1 MGPDGGDA
9 ASRLDRGRYELEAE
23 DTFSSDE
30 LDASLWIPHYL
41 PQWSSRELGAARYD
55 VGGGS
60 LRLRIDA
67 DQPPWSPEWNGGL
80 RVSSLQ
86 TGVFAGPVGS
96 GIGQHHFRPGLVVR
110 EAQAPAALY
119 TPRYGLV
126 ELRARAV
133 ADPSCLVAMWMIGFE
148 DRPERS
154 AEICVME
161 IFGRDVGPASVRV
174 GMGVHPFGDPAIR
187 DEFAVVP
194 VAIDALEPH
203 TYSAEW
209 TPDRVAFYVDD
220 EPVKVVDQSPSYP
233 MQVMLNIYE
242 LEDAPARA
250 SDADPYPKVFTVER
264 FAGYR
269 PASGPVARPSARVH
283 EGGLA

>member
-1 MGPDGGDA
+1 VRAP
-9 ASRLDRGRYELEAE
+9 RLDRGRYELEVE
-23 DTFSSDE
+23 DTFSSAQ

-41 PQWSSRELGAARYD
+41 PQWSSRERGAARYD

-96 GIGQHHFRPGLVVR
+96 GIGQHQFRPGLVVR
-110 EAQAPAALY
+110 EAQAPAVLY

-133 ADPSCLVAMWMIGFE
+133 ADPACLVAMWMIGFE
-148 DRPERS
+148 DEPERS

-161 IFGRDVGPASVRV
+161 IFGRDVGATSARV

-187 DEFAVVP
+187 DEFAAEP
-194 VAIDALEPH
+194 VAVDALAPH

-220 EPVKVVDQSPSYP
+220 DLVKVVHQSPAYP

-242 LEDAPARA
+242 LADEAAPAVR
-250 SDADPYPKVFTVER
+250 DGHYPKVFTVER

-269 PASGPVARPSARVH
+269 PASGPGARPPAFR
-283 EGGLA
+283 GPR

>member
-1 MGPDGGDA
+1 VTGI
-9 ASRLDRGRYELEAE
+9 RLDRGRYELEVE
-23 DTFSSDE
+23 DTFSSE
-30 LDASLWIPHYL
+30 RLDTSLWIPHYL

-96 GIGQHHFRPGLVVR
+96 TAGQHRFRRDLVVR
-110 EAQAPAALY
+110 EAQAPQALY

-126 ELRARAV
+126 ELRARAI
-133 ADPSCLVAMWMIGFE
+133 ADAACLVAMWMIGFE

-161 IFGRDVGPASVRV
+161 VFGRDLGAASARV
-174 GMGVHPFGDPAIR
+174 GMGVHPFGDRSIR
-187 DEFAVVP
+187 DEFAAEP

-209 TPDRVAFYVDD
+209 LPDRVAFYVDD
-220 EPVKVVDQSPSYP
+220 DLVKVVHQSPGYP

-242 LEDAPARA
+242 LADGPAPASRP
-250 SDADPYPKVFTVER
+250 DRYPKVFSVER

-269 PASGPVARPSARVH
+269 PVSGPGARLPARQ
-283 EGGLA
+283 